1 MKEIVF
7 EKLQKERVDK
17 YLKEFLKLSR
27 QKIQYLIKKE
37 KILVNNKKIEPSY
50 KLIHLDKIQII
61 EENFNG
67 SLIIEPEECPIDIIY
82 EDKHIILV
90 NKPSGILTHPTYTIK
105 KGTLLNR
112 ILFHTQLSNIGGPL
126 RPGVVHRLDKE
137 TSGIII
143 FAKTDFAYWNLV
155 EQFKNRKVEK
165 IYLAIVEGKFIP
177 KEKEVEFTVSHSK
190 DNPTKMEVHFL
201 KGKKSLT
208 KIKVK
213 KYFDNFTLLEVKP
226 VTGRTHQI
234 RITLSYLGF
243 PIIGDKKYGKVSNL
257 ISRTALHS
265 YKISFFHPEDNKFL
279 TFFASIPD
287 DFNSLTK

>member
-1 MKEIVF
+1 
-7 EKLQKERVDK
+7 
-17 YLKEFLKLSR
+17 
-27 QKIQYLIKKE
+27 
-37 KILVNNKKIEPSY
+37 
-50 KLIHLDKIQII
+50 
-61 EENFNG
+61 
-67 SLIIEPEECPIDIIY
+67 
-82 EDKHIILV
+82 
-90 NKPSGILTHPTYTIK
+90 
-105 KGTLLNR
+105 
-112 ILFHTQLSNIGGPL
+112 
-126 RPGVVHRLDKE
+126 
-137 TSGIII
+137 
-143 FAKTDFAYWNLV
+143 
-155 EQFKNRKVEK
+155 
-165 IYLAIVEGKFIP
+165 
-177 KEKEVEFTVSHSK
+177 
-190 DNPTKMEVHFL
+190 MEVHFL